1 MCIVFCFFFPPSTF
15 PLDCSTLNS
24 FPIVLP
30 IQFALCLRVL
40 ASITQQNQ
48 SMLCRVL
55 TANITICIKLKC
67 SHCPH
72 LTVLKVSQYIEKYSF
87 QFWITSFYAEGMEI
101 M

>member
-1 MCIVFCFFFPPSTF
+1 MHCFLFLFSSTF
-15 PLDCSTLNS
+15 PLDGSVLNS
-24 FPIVLP
+24 FTIVFL
-30 IQFALCLRVL
+30 IQFALGLRVL

-48 SMLCRVL
+48 SMLCKAL
-55 TANITICIKLKC
+55 TANITICMKLKY

-72 LTVLKVSQYIEKYSF
+72 LTVLKVSQYIEKYGF